1 MMMPANYSAIAEN
14 EMTYVVGGGLLEA
27 IGSVTAPVWGAANVK
42 TFNTN
47 LITIIG
53 NQYVGKVLKG
63 TLGNVFGGSYLV
75 KTGEGDDAKRN
86 TIFGKDKAHRAG
98 FDVRAPVDREQG
110 TRPAGFEQIAVAAE
124 QRAGSGDLM
133 LLSHWIASCDVYFSR
148 NAASAACTR
157 GRSTR

>member
-27 IGSVTAPVWGAANVK
+27 IGSVTAPVWGPANVK

-53 NQYVGKVLKG
+53 NSYVTKVVNG
-63 TLGNVFGGSYLV
+63 TLGTIFGGSYLV

-86 TIFGKDKAHRAG
+86 TIFGKDKALWNELDPNG
-98 FDVRAPVDREQG
+98 DKETTGLNKFLQG
-110 TRPAGFEQIAVAAE
+110 VGALAAVYQLGTSTAKAAVAESKPIGITGA
-124 QRAGSGDLM
+124 LN
-133 LLSHWIASCDVYFSR
+133 F
-148 NAASAACTR
+148 
-157 GRSTR
+157 

>member
-53 NQYVGKVLKG
+53 NSYVSKVLG
-63 TLGNVFGGSYLV
+63 ATLGVMFSGAWGT
-75 KTGEGDDAKRN
+75 KDDDVAAAWGYDKDKKI
-86 TIFGKDKAHRAG
+86 TIFGKNKALWNALDPNGDKETNG
-98 FDVRAPVDREQG
+98 FNKFMQGIGALAAVYTLGTSTTKSNVAEGRYDVFG
-110 TRPAGFEQIAVAAE
+110 N
-124 QRAGSGDLM
+124 GS
-133 LLSHWIASCDVYFSR
+133 F
-148 NAASAACTR
+148 
-157 GRSTR
+157 

>member
-27 IGSVTAPVWGAANVK
+27 IGSVTAPVWGPANVK

-53 NQYVGKVLKG
+53 NSYVTKVVNG
-63 TLGNVFGGSYLV
+63 TLGTIFGGSYLV

-86 TIFGKDKAHRAG
+86 TIFGKDKALWNQLDPTPNGTTNG
-98 FDVRAPVDREQG
+98 FNKFLQG
-110 TRPAGFEQIAVAAE
+110 VGALAAVYQLGTSTAKAAVAEAKPIGITG
-124 QRAGSGDLM
+124 ALN
-133 LLSHWIASCDVYFSR
+133 F
-148 NAASAACTR
+148 
-157 GRSTR
+157 

>member
-53 NQYVGKVLKG
+53 NSYVSKVLG
-63 TLGNVFGGSYLV
+63 ATLGVMFSGAWGT
-75 KTGEGDDAKRN
+75 KDDDVAEAWGYDKDKKI
-86 TIFGKDKAHRAG
+86 TIFGKNKALWNALDPNGPKETNG
-98 FDVRAPVDREQG
+98 FNKFMQGIGALAAVYTLGTSTTKSNVAEGRYDVFG
-110 TRPAGFEQIAVAAE
+110 K
-124 QRAGSGDLM
+124 GS
-133 LLSHWIASCDVYFSR
+133 F
-148 NAASAACTR
+148 
-157 GRSTR
+157 

>member
-53 NQYVGKVLKG
+53 NSYVSKVLAG
-63 TLGNVFGGSYLV
+63 TLGVMFSGSW
-75 KTGEGDDAKRN
+75 GEKNTDMSDVYQIEDDKKL
-86 TIFGKDKAHRAG
+86 TIFGKNKALWNVLDPNGDAETSGLNKFMQGLGALAAVYTLGTSTTKSNVAEGRY
-98 FDVRAPVDREQG
+98 DVFG
-110 TRPAGFEQIAVAAE
+110 N
-124 QRAGSGDLM
+124 GS
-133 LLSHWIASCDVYFSR
+133 F
-148 NAASAACTR
+148 
-157 GRSTR
+157 

>member
-53 NQYVGKVLKG
+53 NSYVSKVLG
-63 TLGNVFGGSYLV
+63 ATLGVMFSGAWGT
-75 KTGEGDDAKRN
+75 KDDHVAEAWGYDKDKKI
-86 TIFGKDKAHRAG
+86 TIFGKNKALWNALDPNDDKETNG
-98 FDVRAPVDREQG
+98 FNKFMQGIGALAAVYTLGTSTTKSNVAEGRYDVFG
-110 TRPAGFEQIAVAAE
+110 N
-124 QRAGSGDLM
+124 GS
-133 LLSHWIASCDVYFSR
+133 F
-148 NAASAACTR
+148 
-157 GRSTR
+157 

>member
-53 NQYVGKVLKG
+53 NSYVSKVLG
-63 TLGNVFGGSYLV
+63 ATLGIMFGGAWGT
-75 KTGEGDDAKRN
+75 KDDDVAERWGYDKDKKI
-86 TIFGKDKAHRAG
+86 TIFGKNKALWNALDPNDHKETNG
-98 FDVRAPVDREQG
+98 FNKFMQG
-110 TRPAGFEQIAVAAE
+110 IGALAAVYTLGTSTTKSNVAE
-124 QRAGSGDLM
+124 GRYNVFGNGS
-133 LLSHWIASCDVYFSR
+133 F
-148 NAASAACTR
+148 
-157 GRSTR
+157 

>member
-53 NQYVGKVLKG
+53 NSYVTKVVNG
-63 TLGNVFGGSYLV
+63 TLGTIFGGSYLV

-86 TIFGKDKAHRAG
+86 TIFGKDKALWNELDPNGDKETNG
-98 FDVRAPVDREQG
+98 FNKFLQG
-110 TRPAGFEQIAVAAE
+110 VGALAAVYQLGTSTAKAAVAESKPIGITGA
-124 QRAGSGDLM
+124 
-133 LLSHWIASCDVYFSR
+133 LSF
-148 NAASAACTR
+148 
-157 GRSTR
+157 

>member
-53 NQYVGKVLKG
+53 NSYVSKVLG
-63 TLGNVFGGSYLV
+63 ATLGIMFSGAWGT
-75 KTGEGDDAKRN
+75 KDDTVAEVWGYDKDKKI
-86 TIFGKDKAHRAG
+86 TIFGKNKALWNALDPNGPKETNG
-98 FDVRAPVDREQG
+98 FNKFMQGIGALAAVYTLGTSTTKSNVAEGRYDVFG
-110 TRPAGFEQIAVAAE
+110 N
-124 QRAGSGDLM
+124 GS
-133 LLSHWIASCDVYFSR
+133 F
-148 NAASAACTR
+148 
-157 GRSTR
+157 

>member
-27 IGSVTAPVWGAANVK
+27 IGSVTAPVWGPANVK

-53 NQYVGKVLKG
+53 NSYVTKVVNG
-63 TLGNVFGGSYLV
+63 TLGTIFGGSYLV

-86 TIFGKDKAHRAG
+86 TIFGKDKALWNELDPNKDAG
-98 FDVRAPVDREQG
+98 TTNGFNKFLQG
-110 TRPAGFEQIAVAAE
+110 VGALAAVYQLGTSTAKAAVAEAKPIGITG
-124 QRAGSGDLM
+124 ALN
-133 LLSHWIASCDVYFSR
+133 F
-148 NAASAACTR
+148 
-157 GRSTR
+157 

>member
-53 NQYVGKVLKG
+53 NSYVSKVLG
-63 TLGNVFGGSYLV
+63 ATLGVMFGGAWGT
-75 KTGEGDDAKRN
+75 KDDAVAEKWGYDKDKKV
-86 TIFGKDKAHRAG
+86 TIFGKNKALWNALDPNGSKETNG
-98 FDVRAPVDREQG
+98 FNKFMQGIGALAAVYTLGTSTTKSNVAEGRYDVFG
-110 TRPAGFEQIAVAAE
+110 N
-124 QRAGSGDLM
+124 GS
-133 LLSHWIASCDVYFSR
+133 F
-148 NAASAACTR
+148 
-157 GRSTR
+157 

>member
-53 NQYVGKVLKG
+53 NSFVKN
-63 TLGNVFGGSYLV
+63 TLGSTLGVAFSGVWGE
-75 KTGEGDDAKRN
+75 KTGMKDGDKEIKY
-86 TIFGKDKAHRAG
+86 TIFGKNGAMHNWLGSKDD
-98 FDVRAPVDREQG
+98 DVLGNGHKMSGLNKFMQG
-110 TRPAGFEQIAVAAE
+110 VGVLSAVYTL
-124 QRAGSGDLM
+124 G
-133 LLSHWIASCDVYFSR
+133 
-148 NAASAACTR
+148 T
-157 GRSTR
+157 STAKSYVGEADPFGVFGENV

>member
-27 IGSVTAPVWGAANVK
+27 IGSVTAPVWGPANVK

-53 NQYVGKVLKG
+53 NSYVTKVVNG
-63 TLGNVFGGSYLV
+63 TLGTIFGGSYLV

-86 TIFGKDKAHRAG
+86 TIFGKDKALWNELDPNKDAG
-98 FDVRAPVDREQG
+98 TTNGFNKFLQG
-110 TRPAGFEQIAVAAE
+110 VGALAAVYQLGTSTAKAAVAE
-124 QRAGSGDLM
+124 SKPFGVTGN
-133 LLSHWIASCDVYFSR
+133 IAF
-148 NAASAACTR
+148 
-157 GRSTR
+157 

>member
-27 IGSVTAPVWGAANVK
+27 IGSVTAPVWGPANVK

-53 NQYVGKVLKG
+53 NSYVTKVVNG
-63 TLGNVFGGSYLV
+63 TLGTIFGGSYLV

-86 TIFGKDKAHRAG
+86 TIFGKDKALWNELDPTPNGTTNG
-98 FDVRAPVDREQG
+98 FNKFLQG
-110 TRPAGFEQIAVAAE
+110 VGALAAVYQLGNSTAKAAVAE
-124 QRAGSGDLM
+124 SKPFGVTGT
-133 LLSHWIASCDVYFSR
+133 LSF
-148 NAASAACTR
+148 
-157 GRSTR
+157 

>member
-53 NQYVGKVLKG
+53 NSYVSKVLG
-63 TLGNVFGGSYLV
+63 ATLGVMFSGAWGT
-75 KTGEGDDAKRN
+75 KDDDVAEAWGYDKDKKI
-86 TIFGKDKAHRAG
+86 TIFGKNKALWNALDPNGAKETNG
-98 FDVRAPVDREQG
+98 FNKFMQGIGALAAVYTLGTSTTKSNVAEGRYDVFG
-110 TRPAGFEQIAVAAE
+110 N
-124 QRAGSGDLM
+124 GS
-133 LLSHWIASCDVYFSR
+133 F
-148 NAASAACTR
+148 
-157 GRSTR
+157 

>member
-53 NQYVGKVLKG
+53 NSYVKKVVNG
-63 TLGNVFGGSYLV
+63 TLGTIFGGSYLV
-75 KTGEGDDAKRN
+75 KTGEGDNAKRN
-86 TIFGKDKAHRAG
+86 TIFGKDKSLWNELDPNGAAETNG
-98 FDVRAPVDREQG
+98 FNKFLQG
-110 TRPAGFEQIAVAAE
+110 VGALAAVYQLGTSTAKAAVAESKPFGIDGA
-124 QRAGSGDLM
+124 
-133 LLSHWIASCDVYFSR
+133 VNF
-148 NAASAACTR
+148 
-157 GRSTR
+157 

>member
-27 IGSVTAPVWGAANVK
+27 IGSVTAPVWGPANVK

-53 NQYVGKVLKG
+53 NSYVTKVVNG
-63 TLGNVFGGSYLV
+63 TLGTIFGGSYLV

-86 TIFGKDKAHRAG
+86 TIFGKDKALWNELDPNGDKETNG
-98 FDVRAPVDREQG
+98 FNKFLQG
-110 TRPAGFEQIAVAAE
+110 VGALAAVYQLGTSTAKAAVAE
-124 QRAGSGDLM
+124 SKPIGITGTLN
-133 LLSHWIASCDVYFSR
+133 F
-148 NAASAACTR
+148 
-157 GRSTR
+157 

>member
-53 NQYVGKVLKG
+53 NSYVNKVLAG
-63 TLGNVFGGSYLV
+63 TLGVMFGGSW
-75 KTGEGDDAKRN
+75 GEKNTAMSKAYKIEDDKKL
-86 TIFGKDKAHRAG
+86 TIFGKNKALWNVLDPNGDAETSGLNKFMQGIGALAAVYTLGTSTTKSNVAEGRY
-98 FDVRAPVDREQG
+98 DVFG
-110 TRPAGFEQIAVAAE
+110 NGNF
-124 QRAGSGDLM
+124 
-133 LLSHWIASCDVYFSR
+133 
-148 NAASAACTR
+148 
-157 GRSTR
+157 

>member
-53 NQYVGKVLKG
+53 NSYVSKG
-63 TLGNVFGGSYLV
+63 LGATLGV
-75 KTGEGDDAKRN
+75 KCSGAWGTKDDDVAEAWGYDKDKKI
-86 TIFGKDKAHRAG
+86 TIFGKNKALWNALDPNDDKETNG
-98 FDVRAPVDREQG
+98 FNKFMQGIGALAAVYTLGTSTTKSNVAEGRYDVFG
-110 TRPAGFEQIAVAAE
+110 N
-124 QRAGSGDLM
+124 GS
-133 LLSHWIASCDVYFSR
+133 F
-148 NAASAACTR
+148 
-157 GRSTR
+157 

>member
-47 LITIIG
+47 LLTIIG
-53 NQYVGKVLKG
+53 NSYVTKVVNG
-63 TLGNVFGGSYLV
+63 TLGTIFGGSYLV

-86 TIFGKDKAHRAG
+86 TIFGKDKALWNELDPNKDAG
-98 FDVRAPVDREQG
+98 TTNGFNKFLQG
-110 TRPAGFEQIAVAAE
+110 VGALAAVYQLGTSTAKAAVAESKPIGITGA
-124 QRAGSGDLM
+124 LN
-133 LLSHWIASCDVYFSR
+133 F
-148 NAASAACTR
+148 
-157 GRSTR
+157 